1 MNPTQETPVKKS
13 DSKELKDSN
22 SKKKSVSPK
31 TLNMKNSSSPKDF
44 KKNLTLPNERE
55 LNPDFSLSFREI
67 YDYHIKEIEKKTNIK
82 IKHIYYFLLVA
93 FIFFMIGHFERTF
106 SYIITGYFPILWTRE
121 DYKAKKDFFW
131 KKWGTYWTIFS
142 ILLFFDFHKREVLK
156 FIPLY
161 FIVKC
166 IFLLMLSLP
175 GFTIAVS
182 IYDGFLKNYIEQI
195 EKLLQNKDNNESM
208 LNDLKK
214 NTKVKQ
220 E

>member
-1 MNPTQETPVKKS
+1 MNSTQETPVKKS

-31 TLNMKNSSSPKDF
+31 ALNMKNSSSPKDF

-166 IFLLMLSLP
+166 IFLLMLYLP

>member
-1 MNPTQETPVKKS
+1 
-13 DSKELKDSN
+13 
-22 SKKKSVSPK
+22 
-31 TLNMKNSSSPKDF
+31 MKNSSSPKDF

-55 LNPDFSLSFREI
+55 SNPDFSLSFREI

-82 IKHIYYFLLVA
+82 IKHIYYFLLIA